1 MDKIKVMAIF
11 GTRPEAIKMCPLV
24 NELKKRDEF
33 DCKVCVTAQH
43 REMLDQVLEVFNLTP
58 DYDLNIM
65 KNKQTLCSIT
75 TNVLNG
81 LNDIFIKEEPQLVLV
96 HGDTTTTFAAS
107 LSAFYNKIAVGHVE
121 AGLRTYNKYSPFPEE
136 ANRVLTGHIA
146 DLHFAPTKTSND
158 NLLKE
163 GIKDNNIFITG
174 NTVIDAMQTTV
185 EQNYTFENKKLNSI
199 DFINKKVIMV
209 TAHRRENWG
218 EPLENICYS
227 LKNIAETMDNVE
239 IVYLVHLN
247 PLVKE
252 TAHKILGNTKSVHLL
267 PPLAL
272 KETHNLMN
280 KCYLIM
286 TDSGG
291 IQEEAPHLGKPVL
304 VLRDTTER
312 PEAVAA
318 GTVKVVGTDKEIIID
333 TAKLLLTDEGEYT
346 QMSNSVNPYGDGKA
360 SERIADDILYYY
372 GYIKNKPEDFNTI

>member
-1 MDKIKVMAIF
+1 MNKIKVMTIF

-24 NELKKRDEF
+24 NELKRKKEI

-43 REMLDQVLEVFNLTP
+43 REMLDQVLDIFNLTP

-65 KNKQTLCSIT
+65 KNKQTLSTIT
-75 TNVLNG
+75 TSVLNG
-81 LNDIFIKEEPQLVLV
+81 LDEIFAVEKPNLVLV

-107 LSAFYNKIAVGHVE
+107 LSAFYNKIKIGHVE

-146 DLHFAPTKTSND
+146 DLHFAPTKTSKE

-163 GIKDNNIFITG
+163 AISENSIFITG
-174 NTVIDAMQTTV
+174 NTVIDAMASTV
-185 EQNYTFENKKLNSI
+185 EEDYVFENKELNKI
-199 DFINKKVIMV
+199 DFKNKKVIMV

-218 EPLENICYS
+218 KPLENICNS
-227 LKNIAETMDNVE
+227 LKSLALEHKDVE

-247 PLVKE
+247 PVVQNTAKE
-252 TAHKILGNTKSVHLL
+252 ILQNIPNVHLL
-267 PPLAL
+267 PPLDL

-280 KCYLIM
+280 KSYLIM

-312 PEAVAA
+312 PEAVKA
-318 GTVKVVGTDKEIIID
+318 GTVKIVGTHMDIILKLSNELITNREEYDK
-333 TAKLLLTDEGEYT
+333 
-346 QMSNSVNPYGDGKA
+346 MSNSVNPYGDGKA
-360 SERIADDILYYY
+360 SQRIVDSILFNF
-372 GYIKNKPEDFNTI
+372 GYIEKRPKEFQTI

>member
-1 MDKIKVMAIF
+1 MYKIKVMAIF

-185 EQNYTFENKKLNSI
+185 EQNYTFENKELNSI

-252 TAHKILGNTKSVHLL
+252 TAHKILGNTKNVHLL

>member
-1 MDKIKVMAIF
+1 MNKIKVMTIF

-24 NELKKRDEF
+24 NELKRRKEI

-43 REMLDQVLEVFNLTP
+43 REMLDQVLDIFNLTP

-65 KNKQTLCSIT
+65 KNKQTLSTIT
-75 TNVLNG
+75 TSVLNG
-81 LNDIFIKEEPQLVLV
+81 LDKIFAVEKPNLVLV

-107 LSAFYNKIAVGHVE
+107 LSAFYNKIKIGHVE

-136 ANRVLTGHIA
+136 SNRVLTGHIA
-146 DLHFAPTKTSND
+146 DLHFAPTKTSKE

-163 GIKDNNIFITG
+163 AISENSIFITG
-174 NTVIDAMQTTV
+174 NTVIDAMASTV
-185 EQNYTFENKKLNSI
+185 EEDYVFENKELNKI
-199 DFINKKVIMV
+199 DFKNKKVIMV

-218 EPLENICYS
+218 KPLENICNS
-227 LKNIAETMDNVE
+227 LKSLALEHKDVE

-247 PLVKE
+247 PLVQNTAKE
-252 TAHKILGNTKSVHLL
+252 ILENIPNVHLL
-267 PPLAL
+267 APLDL

-280 KCYLIM
+280 KSYLIM

-312 PEAVAA
+312 PEAVKA
-318 GTVKVVGTDKEIIID
+318 GTVKVVGTNID
-333 TAKLLLTDEGEYT
+333 LILTLANELLTNKEEYIK
-346 QMSNSVNPYGDGKA
+346 MSNSVNPYGDGRA
-360 SERIADDILYYY
+360 SQRIVDNILFNF
-372 GYIKNKPEDFNTI
+372 GYIEKRPKEFQTI

>member
-1 MDKIKVMAIF
+1 MNKIKVMTIF

-24 NELKKRDEF
+24 NELKRKKEI

-43 REMLDQVLEVFNLTP
+43 REMLDQVLDIFNLTP

-65 KNKQTLCSIT
+65 KNKQTLSTIT
-75 TNVLNG
+75 TSVLNG
-81 LNDIFIKEEPQLVLV
+81 LDKIFAVEKPNLVLV

-107 LSAFYNKIAVGHVE
+107 LSAFYNKIKIGHVE

-146 DLHFAPTKTSND
+146 DLHFAPTKTSKE

-163 GIKDNNIFITG
+163 AISENSIFITG
-174 NTVIDAMQTTV
+174 NTVIDAMASTV
-185 EQNYTFENKKLNSI
+185 EENYVFENKELNKI
-199 DFINKKVIMV
+199 DFKNKKVIMV

-218 EPLENICYS
+218 KPLENICNS
-227 LKNIAETMDNVE
+227 LKSLALEHKDVE

-247 PLVKE
+247 PVVQNTAKE
-252 TAHKILGNTKSVHLL
+252 ILQNIPNVHLL
-267 PPLAL
+267 PPLDL

-280 KCYLIM
+280 KSYLIM

-312 PEAVAA
+312 PEAVKA
-318 GTVKVVGTDKEIIID
+318 GTVKIVGTHMDIILKLSNELITNREEYDK
-333 TAKLLLTDEGEYT
+333 
-346 QMSNSVNPYGDGKA
+346 MSNSVNPYGDGKA
-360 SERIADDILYYY
+360 SQRIVDNILFNF
-372 GYIKNKPEDFNTI
+372 GYIEKRPKEFQTI

>member
-1 MDKIKVMAIF
+1 MNKIKVMTIF

-24 NELKKRDEF
+24 NELKRKKEI

-43 REMLDQVLEVFNLTP
+43 REMLDQVLDIFNLTP

-65 KNKQTLCSIT
+65 KNKQTLSTIT
-75 TNVLNG
+75 TSVLNG
-81 LNDIFIKEEPQLVLV
+81 LDKIFAVEKPNLVLV

-107 LSAFYNKIAVGHVE
+107 LSAFYNKIKIGHVE

-146 DLHFAPTKTSND
+146 DLHFAPTKTSKE

-163 GIKDNNIFITG
+163 AIDENSIFITG
-174 NTVIDAMQTTV
+174 NTVIDAMASTV
-185 EQNYTFENKKLNSI
+185 EEDYVFENKELNKI
-199 DFINKKVIMV
+199 DFKNKKVIMV

-218 EPLENICYS
+218 KPLENICNS
-227 LKNIAETMDNVE
+227 LKSLALEHKDVE

-247 PLVKE
+247 PVVQNTAKE
-252 TAHKILGNTKSVHLL
+252 ILQNIPNVHLL
-267 PPLAL
+267 PPLDL

-280 KCYLIM
+280 KSYLIM

-312 PEAVAA
+312 PEAVKA
-318 GTVKVVGTDKEIIID
+318 GTVKIVGTHMDIILKLSNELITNREEYDK
-333 TAKLLLTDEGEYT
+333 
-346 QMSNSVNPYGDGKA
+346 MSNSVNPYGDGRA
-360 SERIADDILYYY
+360 SQRIVDNILFNF
-372 GYIKNKPEDFNTI
+372 GYIENRPTDFQTI